1 MYIATKSTR
10 TEAVRLA
17 DRRRSSKK
25 GGKGTNITKTRA
37 TAIKGIIQSREL
49 ALFAGAELG
58 GAGFI
63 INT

>member
-1 MYIATKSTR
+1 MYMATNNTR

-25 GGKGTNITKTRA
+25 GGKGTNITNTSA

-49 ALFAGAELG
+49 DCLAGAGLG
-58 GAGFI
+58 GAGFMI
-63 INT
+63 